1 MADSSERGVGK
12 LASAGSGAV
21 GGARKKERSTR
32 GGRVV
37 ESRYMDYEKKRS
49 KKQSPEVDAPKSAE
63 KISDEGGKKPS
74 LYQESKAESRGIRK
88 PHVTGDHLQSTFLE
102 GHDMAPPDLDLSVIK
117 DERMVGQ
124 LERKT
129 KSRKPAHMEKCP
141 MEKGLAQFEQ
151 EAEKKLLVLDKEKE
165 KWQKKAHDLKRRL
178 LLCQKKR
185 ELEDVLDTQITML
198 SPFEEVATRFKEQ
211 YKTFATALDS
221 TRHELPVR
229 LVHMGRDKQQYLD
242 TLQAELMTTQQ
253 LLRDLAIGKSEENVQ
268 ALDLLSELQDLT
280 VEKDLELRRY
290 NTTEEKLLI
299 PINTDENR
307 TM

>member
-141 MEKGLAQFEQ
+141 DLYKQMEMMESQTLLFILLSEKMEKGLAQFEQ

-242 TLQAELMTTQQ
+242 A
-253 LLRDLAIGKSEENVQ
+253 RVGF
-268 ALDLLSELQDLT
+268 
-280 VEKDLELRRY
+280 
-290 NTTEEKLLI
+290 
-299 PINTDENR
+299 
-307 TM
+307 

>member
-74 LYQESKAESRGIRK
+74 LYQESK
-88 PHVTGDHLQSTFLE
+88 
-102 GHDMAPPDLDLSVIK
+102 

-141 MEKGLAQFEQ
+141 DLYKQMEMMESQTLLFILLSEKMEKGLAQFEQ